1 MRAESL
7 LNKANY
13 FWNKHIQKDDFP
25 NVDPWCWRRASQ
37 SLLCK
42 KTNSPSSENKCEI
55 LYLLALSF
63 QLRSRTFSHTV
74 ACARPTWRPAAPH
87 SWASSGARSAS
98 RSKRASS
105 SCLPRHQFQ
114 RVRRTSR
121 SRHSCP
127 LWGQRRS
134 RPEKGYFFIPTFI
147 SQKICHLGFLWDR
160 SKSFLNG
167 CCITLLSNEHFFIG
181 TIIFGTSW
189 VSLHPPTSFSGPP
202 CQHISLHRASTDE
215 L

>member
-1 MRAESL
+1 M
-7 LNKANY
+7 
-13 FWNKHIQKDDFP
+13 W
-25 NVDPWCWRRASQ
+25 W
-37 SLLCK
+37 
-42 KTNSPSSENKCEI
+42 

-63 QLRSRTFSHTV
+63 QLPSRTFSHTV
-74 ACARPTWRPAAPH
+74 ACARPTWRPAALH

-114 RVRRTSR
+114 RARRTSR

-147 SQKICHLGFLWDR
+147 SQKIYVTWAF
-160 SKSFLNG
+160 
-167 CCITLLSNEHFFIG
+167 
-181 TIIFGTSW
+181 FGTGANAFSMAAASHSW
-189 VSLHPPTSFSGPP
+189 AMSTYYWDNHIWKIVSFSSPT
-202 CQHISLHRASTDE
+202 HIFFRASLSAYFSTQGLNWWIIRRKGWE
-215 L
+215 KLLICT